1 MSLPRP
7 NSMLLASMNPFQF
20 SQPTLLD
27 RLWQV
32 ARYPYDLVRRP
43 IDIFS
48 SIPTLSILLIP
59 TFSSYSTSLNLVLF
73 YLTWSTLILSNSP
86 LKVEFIGT
94 LAIRVLFYILPS
106 LGSLLFDSALPSVA
120 VNIKEHGDVALALSD
135 EQGGSKGR
143 WWRVALVGIGNVLLS
158 VILQAGIEYI
168 FTEIFHIRSALRITT
183 TLPLPWGIVI
193 DLFRGL
199 ILREARST
207 PFPSRPWR

>member
-1 MSLPRP
+1 MPLPSLDAR
-7 NSMLLASMNPFQF
+7 LLASVNPFRF

-27 RLWQV
+27 KLWQRV
-32 ARYPYDLVRRP
+32 RYPYDLLRRP

-59 TFSSYSTSLNLVLF
+59 TFSSYSTSLNLALF

-86 LKVEFIGT
+86 LKIEFVGT

-106 LGSLLFDSALPSVA
+106 LGSLLFDSALSSVA
-120 VNIKEHGDVALALSD
+120 VSIKEHGDVALALNN
-135 EQGGSKGR
+135 EHGGKRGR
-143 WWRVALVGIGNVLLS
+143 WWRVALVSIGNVALS
-158 VILQAGIEYI
+158 VIIQAGIEYI

-183 TLPLPWGIVI
+183 SLPLPWSIAK

-199 ILREARST
+199 IL
-207 PFPSRPWR
+207 